1 MLPHSSC
8 TREHAAYKVSKWQR
22 SSSWLGFP
30 WNMNLQHTDLHSVQ
44 LRGVQTFCS
53 FPTSGV
59 IYPRPHYANSGTLNC
74 AWTPSGD
81 CSQQLSVNSVLIK
94 ERQTNKLIPKKPMRK
109 RRKASKGRL
118 TAFKM
123 LTASL
128 LSQTGYKTSSWR
140 MDSKRSSSLSA
151 SKGGCPAIISYMRTP
166 RAHQSTDGPYSNS
179 WRI

>member
-1 MLPHSSC
+1 
-8 TREHAAYKVSKWQR
+8 
-22 SSSWLGFP
+22 
-30 WNMNLQHTDLHSVQ
+30 MNLQYTVLHSVQ
-44 LRGVQTFCS
+44 LRGIQTFCS

-59 IYPRPHYANSGTLNC
+59 IYPRLHYPNSGILNC
-74 AWTPSGD
+74 AWTPSSD
-81 CSQQLSVNSVLIK
+81 CSQQLSANSILIK
-94 ERQTNKLIPKKPMRK
+94 EKNKWNQKPTKTQSWKKNMK
-109 RRKASKGRL
+109 RREASNRRL

-179 WRI
+179 WRIWYRKRDWIE